1 MGRVKPRNSGRRVVL
16 IVALAVAG
24 LTGYVTRVFARPS
37 GAAVRVII
45 PEASTFRAAAD
56 SLERAGIV
64 DWPRVFSVYAR
75 ISGTDR
81 ELKPGTYLFRPNT
94 PWRDVLTALTGGK
107 GLVRSVT
114 IPEGFSVAQITPV
127 LATALEVPAESVSA
141 AMRDTALINRLD
153 VPTRTLEGYLFPDT
167 YAFPEGTTARRA
179 IIEMTRR
186 FEREWAGEP
195 EWDQRLLALGRT
207 RHEIVTMASIV
218 EEEAKLA
225 HERPVIAAVYYNR
238 LRIGMPL
245 QADPTVQYARGRH
258 RERVTYRDLTIDSP
272 YNTYRYPGLPPGPIS
287 SPGGASLRAALF
299 PANVRY
305 RYFVAFPD
313 GHHEF
318 RTTLQEHNAARAAR
332 PDSDSIARAQRRN
345 GATRTATPPPAASAN
360 RRLPTAR

>member
-1 MGRVKPRNSGRRVVL
+1 MARVKPRNRGRRIVL
-16 IVALAVAG
+16 IVALALLG

-37 GAAVRVII
+37 GSAVRVIV
-45 PEASTFRAAAD
+45 PESSTFRAAAD
-56 SLERAGIV
+56 SLARAGII

-75 ISGTDR
+75 ISGNDR
-81 ELKPGTYLFRPNT
+81 ALKPGTYLFRPNT
-94 PWRDVLTALTGGK
+94 PWRDVLSALTGGE

-114 IPEGFSVAQITPV
+114 IPEGFSLAQITPV
-127 LATALEVPAESVSA
+127 LATALEVPQDSVLVA
-141 AMRDTALINRLD
+141 ARDTAHLNRLG
-153 VPTRTLEGYLFPDT
+153 VPMRTLEGYLFPDT
-167 YAFPEGTTARRA
+167 YAFPEGTSARRA
-179 IIEMTRR
+179 IAEMVRR
-186 FEREWAGEP
+186 FEREWQP
-195 EWDQRLLALGRT
+195 EWDQRLVALGRT
-207 RHEIVTMASIV
+207 RHEVVTMASIV

-245 QADPTVQYARGRH
+245 QADPTVQYARGIH
-258 RERVTYRDLTIDSP
+258 RDRVTYRDLTIDSP

-318 RTTLQEHNAARAAR
+318 RNTLEEHNVARAMR
-332 PDSDSIARAQRRN
+332 PDTDSIARALRRN
-345 GATRTATPPPAASAN
+345 GTRTVHVVTFARAV
-360 RRLPTAR
+360 RR